1 MLIDKEI
8 AKKILD
14 PNLDKDGK
22 YLFEYSE
29 KLARDIPK
37 DIKTTQIRKYF
48 DEVKKISEDEEKFK
62 YEIRRF
68 LALVL
73 YNIYRKMT
81 KNNEKKL
88 KEFSSS
94 MKNMVEV
101 VTEGDLN
108 YLRRFK
114 DFFEAVVAY
123 YKYYNPGKN

>member
-1 MLIDKEI
+1 
-8 AKKILD
+8 
-14 PNLDKDGK
+14 
-22 YLFEYSE
+22 LFEYSE
-29 KLARDIPK
+29 ELARDIPK